1 MNWEQHIIP
10 SSASIKEAL
19 VKLDKLGQDALLF
32 IHNSAFELVGSLTDG
47 DIRRGLLAGFTIDSS
62 VEQIAQKKPRY
73 IRENEKSVHKLIEFR
88 ERNLKII
95 PVLAADSDRIIDV
108 INFRIK
114 HSLLPVDAV
123 IMAGGEGQRLRPLTE
138 KTPKPLL
145 KVGDKPI
152 IEHTIDRLAFYGLKN
167 MWLSVNY
174 LANQMEEF
182 VSDKISDISI
192 QIVKESIPLGTI
204 GSITLI
210 DSFYNDYILL
220 CNSDL
225 LTNVDFEA
233 FFLDFETSNADLSV
247 VTIPYN
253 VDIPYA
259 VLEVENG
266 KISDF
271 KEKPTYTYY
280 SNGGIYLIKREML
293 QFIPKNEVFSATD
306 FMSKLIEQK
315 RNVRSYPHHGYWLD
329 IGKHEDYKK
338 AQEDIIN
345 LNLY

>member
-1 MNWEQHIIP
+1 MNWQQHVIP
-10 SSASIKEAL
+10 SFSTIKEAL
-19 VKLDKLGQDALLF
+19 GKLDILGQDALLF
-32 IHNSAFELVGSLTDG
+32 IHDSSGELIGSITDG
-47 DIRRGLLAGFTIDSS
+47 DIRRGLLAGYSIDAS
-62 VEQIAQKKPRY
+62 VAEVSQKNPRF

-88 ERNLKII
+88 EKNLKIV
-95 PVLAADSDRIIDV
+95 PVLAADSNRIIDV
-108 INFRIK
+108 INFRLK

-138 KTPKPLL
+138 TTPKPLL

-152 IEHTIDRLAFYGLKN
+152 IEHTIDRLAYFGLKN
-167 MWLSVNY
+167 LWLSVNY
-174 LANQMEEF
+174 LAEQIEQF
-182 VSDKISDISI
+182 VIDKPKDISI
-192 QIVKESIPLGTI
+192 RLVKETRPLGTI
-204 GSITLI
+204 GSISLI
-210 DSFYNDYILL
+210 DTFYNDYILL

-233 FFLDFETSNADLSV
+233 FFLDFVDTNADLSV

-266 KISDF
+266 LISDF

-280 SNGGIYLIKREML
+280 SNGGIYLMKREML
-293 QFIPKNEVFSATD
+293 QYIPKNEVFSATD

-315 RNVRSYPHHGYWLD
+315 KSVRSYPHFGYWLD

-338 AQEDIIN
+338 AQEDILN
-345 LNLY
+345 LNFY

>member
-1 MNWEQHIIP
+1 M
-10 SSASIKEAL
+10 
-19 VKLDKLGQDALLF
+19 
-32 IHNSAFELVGSLTDG
+32 
-47 DIRRGLLAGFTIDSS
+47 
-62 VEQIAQKKPRY
+62 
-73 IRENEKSVHKLIEFR
+73 
-88 ERNLKII
+88 
-95 PVLAADSDRIIDV
+95 

-210 DSFYNDYILL
+210 DSFYN
-220 CNSDL
+220 
-225 LTNVDFEA
+225 
-233 FFLDFETSNADLSV
+233 LS
-247 VTIPYN
+247 
-253 VDIPYA
+253 
-259 VLEVENG
+259 
-266 KISDF
+266 
-271 KEKPTYTYY
+271 
-280 SNGGIYLIKREML
+280 
-293 QFIPKNEVFSATD
+293 
-306 FMSKLIEQK
+306 
-315 RNVRSYPHHGYWLD
+315 
-329 IGKHEDYKK
+329 
-338 AQEDIIN
+338 
-345 LNLY
+345 